1 MLERFKTT
9 GSTTRIA
16 LLPKSFN
23 ASVGGDKIPSVLYRC
38 QLGLLKDLFRF
49 SPKIWVL
56 SIGTNDLR
64 ENRPFGERECEGYKL
79 LLQALIRAVPGS
91 RVISTAISYRRDI
104 GDWII
109 DASNEGI
116 KKVGEGLNEE
126 FWGEEGREVA

>member
-1 MLERFKTT
+1 M
-9 GSTTRIA
+9 
-16 LLPKSFN
+16 
-23 ASVGGDKIPSVLYRC
+23 
-38 QLGLLKDLFRF
+38 
-49 SPKIWVL
+49 
-56 SIGTNDLR
+56 
-64 ENRPFGERECEGYKL
+64 
-79 LLQALIRAVPGS
+79 QALIRAVPGS